1 MKYVVSRHM
10 NLCTTKLNLNVLH
23 LKHTIKENVK
33 LYSFIRNELS
43 ESI

>member
-23 LKHTIKENVK
+23 LKHRK

-43 ESI
+43 ESV